1 LERALLKTDIQ
12 LSTTTTEHPS
22 KPVKKRTWMRYALHS
37 MNFMAA
43 VLNLWIQQI
52 QIAAAS
58 GDAAQSNCGSMSMY
72 VVMMGASIYTKV

>member
-1 LERALLKTDIQ
+1 
-12 LSTTTTEHPS
+12 
-22 KPVKKRTWMRYALHS
+22 

-72 VVMMGASIYTKV
+72 GVMMGASIYTKV